1 MRYIHIPTGNPVDS
15 ERELPPSVYR
25 KVDDAKAAPKP
36 KAAPKRAPRKTA
48 KAAE

>member
-1 MRYIHIPTGNPVDS
+1 MRYIHIPTGTSVNS

-25 KVDDAKAAPKP
+25 KVDVAKAAPKP
-36 KAAPKRAPRKTA
+36 KAAPKRRAA